1 MGHSMSNKVINA
13 LFVCLFFVLTE
24 VQAQES
30 VSPNGKFATINGL
43 KIYYEESGN
52 GMPII
57 LLHHF
62 FATASQWKTY
72 IPELAKQYRVIA
84 VDLPGHGRSDYMDTT
99 EVFLH
104 KKATEY
110 IIGLIDFL
118 KLDSVNLMGASSG
131 GSITLHLATLKPDL
145 VRRAVVIGG
154 HIYYPKQQREI
165 VSKTS
170 QNPDADQISRH
181 GKEKATLL
189 RKQFIYFSQLYG
201 DPAFTPDIL
210 SNIRAK
216 TLIIH
221 GDNDELAPISNAW
234 GMYQNISGSY
244 LWIVP
249 DGGHFCFPPYLDPKN
264 ESDFIKRTMEFLNGD
279 WDKR

>member
-1 MGHSMSNKVINA
+1 MSYKLINA
-13 LFVCLFFVLTE
+13 LYVSLFLVLTE

-30 VSPNGKFATINGL
+30 VSTNGKFATINGL
-43 KIYYEESGN
+43 KIYYEESGK
-52 GMPII
+52 GIPVV

-72 IPELAKQYRVIA
+72 GPELAKKYRVIA

-99 EVFLH
+99 KVFLH

-118 KLDSVNLMGASSG
+118 KLDSIYLIGASSG
-131 GSITLHLATLKPDL
+131 GSITLQIATVRPDL
-145 VRRAVVIGG
+145 VKRAVVIGG

-165 VSKTS
+165 VASSSK
-170 QNPDADQISRH
+170 NPDANNIARH

-189 RKQFIYFSQLYG
+189 QKQFIYFSQLYG

-210 SNIRAK
+210 STIRAK

-221 GDNDELAPISNAW
+221 GDNDKLAPISNAF
-234 GMYQNISGSY
+234 GMYENIPVSY

-249 DGGHFCFPPYLDPKN
+249 NGGHFCFPPYLDAKN

-279 WDKR
+279 WDKK

>member
-1 MGHSMSNKVINA
+1 MSKKLINT
-13 LFVCLFFVLTE
+13 LFVCLFFVLTD

-30 VSPNGKFATINGL
+30 VSANGKFATINGL
-43 KIYYEESGN
+43 KIYYEESGK
-52 GMPII
+52 GMPVI

-72 IPELAKQYRVIA
+72 VPELAKKYRVIA
-84 VDLPGHGRSDYMDTT
+84 VDLPGHGQSDYMDTT
-99 EVFLH
+99 KVYLQ

-118 KLDSVNLMGASSG
+118 KLDSVNLMGASGG
-131 GSITLHLATLKPDL
+131 GSIILHLATLRPDL
-145 VRRAVVIGG
+145 VKRAVVIGG
-154 HIYYPKQQREI
+154 HIYYPKQVREI
-165 VSKTS
+165 VSKWNK
-170 QNPDADQISRH
+170 NPDADLISRH

-189 RKQFIYFSQLYG
+189 LKQFIYFSQLYG

-210 SNIRAK
+210 STIRAK

-221 GDNDELAPISNAW
+221 GDNDHLAPISNAL
-234 GMYQNISGSY
+234 GMYENIPGSY

-249 DGGHFCFPPYLDPKN
+249 NGGHFPLPPYLDPKN
-264 ESDFIKRTMEFLNGD
+264 ESDFFKRTMEFLNGN
-279 WDKR
+279 WDKK

>member
-1 MGHSMSNKVINA
+1 MTNKLINT

-43 KIYYEESGN
+43 KIYYEESGK
-52 GMPII
+52 GMPVI

-72 IPELAKQYRVIA
+72 VPELAKKYRVIA

-99 EVFLH
+99 KVFLH

-118 KLDSVNLMGASSG
+118 KLDSVNLMGASAG
-131 GSITLHLATLKPDL
+131 GSITLHLATLRPDL
-145 VRRAVVIGG
+145 VKSAVVIGG

-170 QNPDADQISRH
+170 KNPDADNISRH
-181 GKEKATLL
+181 GKGYT
-189 RKQFIYFSQLYG
+189 S
-201 DPAFTPDIL
+201 
-210 SNIRAK
+210 AK
-216 TLIIH
+216 TV
-221 GDNDELAPISNAW
+221 
-234 GMYQNISGSY
+234 Y
-244 LWIVP
+244 LFQP
-249 DGGHFCFPPYLDPKN
+249 ALRRSSLY
-264 ESDFIKRTMEFLNGD
+264 S
-279 WDKR
+279 